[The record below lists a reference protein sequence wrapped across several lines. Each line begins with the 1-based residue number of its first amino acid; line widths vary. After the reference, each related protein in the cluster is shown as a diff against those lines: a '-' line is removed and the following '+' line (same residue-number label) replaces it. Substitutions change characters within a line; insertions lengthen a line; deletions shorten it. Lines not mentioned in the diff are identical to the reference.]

1 MSVEWRLVMRSEGK
15 VAVVTGG
22 GAGIGKACVVR
33 FVEEGMRVVIGD
45 MSREDGEQTC
55 AVVKEAGGEVLFC
68 KGNVSNESD
77 CQAWAQAALDAWGRI
92 DVLVA
97 NAGARVNG
105 SILEATEADWETIV
119 NVNLK
124 GVAYAC
130 KAVLRAMIEQQQ
142 GAIVMISSANAK
154 VGRSGMPL
162 YDATK
167 AGVVSLAQS
176 LAVAHGKDG
185 IRVNAICPGFT
196 LTDYH
201 ERRAVARGVSREE
214 FREGREGYALLGRPA
229 EPGQIASAVYFMAS
243 EDASNVTGQ
252 ALMVDG
258 GLSVTT
264 GV

>member
-1 MSVEWRLVMRSEGK
+1 MGSEGK
-15 VAVVTGG
+15 IAVVTGG
-22 GAGIGKACVVR
+22 GAGIGKACVLR
-33 FVEEGMRVVIGD
+33 FVKEGIRVVIGD
-45 MSREDGEQTC
+45 MSKEDGEQTC
-55 AVVKEAGGEVLFC
+55 ALVREEGGEAVFC
-68 KGNVSNESD
+68 EGNVARESD
-77 CQAWAQAALDAWGRI
+77 CQAWARTALDAWGQI
-92 DVLVA
+92 DILVA

-105 SILEATEADWETIV
+105 SILEATEEDWETIV

-130 KAVLRAMIEQQQ
+130 KAVLPAMIAQKS

-176 LAVAHGKDG
+176 LAVAHGGDG
-185 IRVNAICPGFT
+185 VRVNAICPGFT

-201 ERRAVARGVSREE
+201 ERRAAARGVSREE
-214 FREGREGYALLGRPA
+214 FREGRTGYALLGRPA
-229 EPGQIASAVYFMAS
+229 EPRQIASAVHFMAS

-264 GV
+264 G